1 MFLVAQEHKMTQ
13 RVYEKKVLGIRRRR
27 RRRRT
32 TVLYKSLYI
41 YKIYK
46 NEFYPHTIGFAT
58 GLQSIL
64 KSWQDKNWTFY
75 II

>member
-27 RRRRT
+27 RRT

-41 YKIYK
+41 YKIYIK
-46 NEFYPHTIGFAT
+46 MSFILKQLV
-58 GLQSIL
+58 LQSIL

>member
-1 MFLVAQEHKMTQ
+1 M
-13 RVYEKKVLGIRRRR
+13 KKSIGRRR

-32 TVLYKSLYI
+32 TELYKSLYLLYI
-41 YKIYK
+41 K
-46 NEFYPHTIGFAT
+46 NEFYPHTI

>member
-27 RRRRT
+27 RRRT
-32 TVLYKSLYI
+32 TVLYKSFIKAYI
-41 YKIYK
+41 YNIYK

-58 GLQSIL
+58 GLQSQKL
-64 KSWQDKNWTFY
+64 AR
-75 II
+75 

>member
-41 YKIYK
+41 YKIYIK
-46 NEFYPHTIGFAT
+46 MSFILIQLV
-58 GLQSIL
+58 LQSIL